1 MIHLNEGMPM
11 DPKSLPDEQRAI
23 YEALNN
29 SPMDYDFPSK
39 DQLKFEITMR
49 THILQN
55 ARKIDEGDSE
65 FSAFAD
71 SRFNPAF
78 WIKTPYGYEL
88 RRGRL
93 PSDAIRDVFTNSA
106 LYSFECVTTIV
117 LIYYKSIL
125 DSIEPS
131 IFNDLY
137 SHLFIWGSNYNENL
151 WMETYR
157 GVDRIPGDVYYFY
170 NPDYADP
177 IWMGENSVYM
187 ADDLYFGH
195 GIGMVSH
202 KKMIEALDTLRIEG
216 AKKSAYLLNQ
226 VTRLNSARFYPYR
239 R

>member
-1 MIHLNEGMPM
+1 M
-11 DPKSLPDEQRAI
+11 DPISLPDEQRAI

-29 SPMDYDFPSK
+29 SPMDYNFQSK
-39 DQLKFEITMR
+39 DQLKFEINMR

-55 ARKIDEGDSE
+55 AKKIDEGDSE

-170 NPDYADP
+170 NPDYAEYGRRTLLRSRNRQGFAQKDDRSIGHPENRRSKKIRLPTQSGDP
-177 IWMGENSVYM
+177 VELGKILPLQTIKRAGE
-187 ADDLYFGH
+187 
-195 GIGMVSH
+195 
-202 KKMIEALDTLRIEG
+202 
-216 AKKSAYLLNQ
+216 
-226 VTRLNSARFYPYR
+226 
-239 R
+239 